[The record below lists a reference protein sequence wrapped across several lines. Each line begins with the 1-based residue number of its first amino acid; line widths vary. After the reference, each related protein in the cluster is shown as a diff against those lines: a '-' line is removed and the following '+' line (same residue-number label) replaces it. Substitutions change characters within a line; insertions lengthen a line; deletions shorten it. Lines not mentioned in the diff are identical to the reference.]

1 MNQSKSVIAVL
12 SLFML
17 FACAA
22 CASGPVRDAD
32 LFFDSFD
39 RGAVAADHA
48 MASSAGA
55 QMLALGGNA
64 VDAAVAASFT
74 LSVVRPY
81 SCGIGGG
88 GFMVIH
94 LPDDPT
100 HGYVHAA
107 INYRETSPYN
117 ADVPAS
123 GASMRN
129 GRYSVAVPGT
139 VAGLL
144 YALENYGT
152 LDRETV
158 IAPAIQAAEAGFVVD
173 DHYMGAVKNMMEMYT
188 KNAANRDSYMS
199 MPWERFALW
208 GRVKVGDRIKNPEQA
223 RALRLIARDGLDAF
237 TTGEIGQAIVET
249 LAPDRITKRQPEAI
263 TLEDLAAYTPTVQEP
278 IETEIAGLRL
288 IGMPPPSSGGVT
300 MFEAL
305 EIMEASGYDFSSSK
319 QTTDRVVLM
328 IESLK
333 HAFADRSRY
342 LADPA
347 FTDVPVDALL
357 DPENIARIAQSIDG
371 RHHDPETYG
380 TFIAGSDG
388 TQPLPDDD
396 GTSHVCVIDP
406 FGGGVAMT
414 ETINHEFGSRVGV
427 REFGFVLNNEMDDFT
442 NPRKKSNGF
451 GLVQSDRN
459 EPEVGK
465 RPLSSMSPTI
475 VLDSEGRVFAIAG
488 ASGGP
493 RIITGTM
500 QTLLN
505 AMAGMDA
512 GAAVARPRLHHQW
525 MPFETLFE
533 EMYNNQVL
541 NVLADGMRGYGQV
554 IGSTDAVVGNVQL
567 IGRDSDGV
575 GWQAASDPRKGG
587 RPSGID

>member
-1 MNQSKSVIAVL
+1 MNQSKLLIAVL

-17 FACAA
+17 SAVGA
-22 CASGPVRDAD
+22 CASESVRDAD
-32 LFFDSFD
+32 VFFDSFD

-48 MASSAGA
+48 TASSAGA
-55 QMLALGGNA
+55 QMLAMGGNA

-94 LPDDPT
+94 LPNDPT

-107 INYRETSPYN
+107 INYRETSPYD

-144 YALENYGT
+144 YALEHYGT
-152 LDRETV
+152 LGRDTV
-158 IAPAIQAAEAGFVVD
+158 IAPAIQAAQDGFIVD
-173 DHYMGAVKNMMEMYT
+173 DHYMGAAKNMMEMYI
-188 KNAANRDSYMS
+188 KNPANRDSYMS
-199 MPWERFALW
+199 MPWEKFALW

-223 RALRLIARDGLDAF
+223 RALELIARDGLEAF
-237 TTGEIGQAIVET
+237 TKGEIGQAIVET
-249 LAPDRITKRQPEAI
+249 LAPPKITKRQPQAI
-263 TLEDLAAYTPTVQEP
+263 TLDDLASYAPIVQEP

-319 QTTDRVVLM
+319 LTNERVVLM

-347 FTDVPVDALL
+347 FTDVPVEKLL
-357 DPENIARIAQSIDG
+357 DPENIARIARSIDG
-371 RHHDPETYG
+371 RHYDPETYG
-380 TFIAGSDG
+380 TFDALGSD

-427 REFGFVLNNEMDDFT
+427 REFGFMLNNEMDDFT
-442 NPRKKSNGF
+442 NPRKNSNGF
-451 GLVQSDRN
+451 DLVQSERN
-459 EPEVGK
+459 EPQVGK

-475 VLDSEGRVFAIAG
+475 VLDSEGRIFAIAG

-500 QTLLN
+500 QTLMN
-505 AMAGMDA
+505 AMAGMEA

-525 MPFETLFE
+525 MPFETQFE
-533 EMYNNQVL
+533 EMYNGQIL
-541 NVLADGMRGYGQV
+541 NVLADGMRGYGQI

-567 IGRDSDGV
+567 IVRDPDGQ

>member
-1 MNQSKSVIAVL
+1 ML
-12 SLFML
+12 SAFG
-17 FACAA
+17 ACAA
-22 CASGPVRDAD
+22 EPVRDAD
-32 LFFDSFD
+32 VFFDSFD

-48 MASSAGA
+48 TASSAGA
-55 QMLALGGNA
+55 QMLAMGGNA

-94 LPDDPT
+94 LPNDPT

-107 INYRETSPYN
+107 INYRETSPYD

-144 YALENYGT
+144 YALEHYGT

-158 IAPAIQAAEAGFVVD
+158 ITPAIQSAQDGFIVD
-173 DHYMGAVKNMMEMYT
+173 DHYMGAAKNMMEMYI
-188 KNAANRDSYMS
+188 KNPANRDSYMS
-199 MPWERFALW
+199 MPWEKFALW

-223 RALRLIARDGLDAF
+223 RALELIARDGLEAF
-237 TTGEIGQAIVET
+237 TKGEIGQAIVET
-249 LAPDRITKRQPEAI
+249 LAPPKITKRQPQAI
-263 TLEDLAAYTPTVQEP
+263 TLDDLASYAPIVQEP

-305 EIMEASGYDFSSSK
+305 EIMEASGYDFSSS
-319 QTTDRVVLM
+319 TLTNERVVLM

-347 FTDVPVDALL
+347 FTDVPVEKLL
-357 DPENIARIAQSIDG
+357 DPENIARIARSIDG
-371 RHHDPETYG
+371 RHYDPETYG
-380 TFIAGSDG
+380 TFDALGSD

-427 REFGFVLNNEMDDFT
+427 REFGFMLNNEMDDFT
-442 NPRKKSNGF
+442 NPRKNSNGF
-451 GLVQSDRN
+451 DLVQSERN
-459 EPEVGK
+459 EPQVGK

-475 VLDSEGRVFAIAG
+475 VLDSEGRIFAIAG

-500 QTLLN
+500 QALMN

-533 EMYNNQVL
+533 EMYNGQILTVL
-541 NVLADGMRGYGQV
+541 GDGMRGYGQI

-567 IGRDSDGV
+567 IVRDSDGQ

>member
-1 MNQSKSVIAVL
+1 MNQAKIVIAVL
-12 SLFML
+12 SLCML
-17 FACAA
+17 SAFGACAA
-22 CASGPVRDAD
+22 EPVRDAD
-32 LFFDSFD
+32 VFFDSFD

-48 MASSAGA
+48 TASSAGA
-55 QMLALGGNA
+55 QMLAMGGNA

-94 LPDDPT
+94 LPNDPT

-107 INYRETSPYN
+107 INYRETSPYD

-144 YALENYGT
+144 YALEHYGT

-158 IAPAIQAAEAGFVVD
+158 ITPAIQSAQDGFIVD
-173 DHYMGAVKNMMEMYT
+173 DHYMGAAKNMMEMYI
-188 KNAANRDSYMS
+188 KNPANRDSYMS
-199 MPWERFALW
+199 MPWEKFALW

-223 RALRLIARDGLDAF
+223 RALELIARDGLEAF
-237 TTGEIGQAIVET
+237 TKGEIGQAIVET
-249 LAPDRITKRQPEAI
+249 LAPPKITKRQPQAI
-263 TLEDLAAYTPTVQEP
+263 TLDDLASYAPIVQEP

-305 EIMEASGYDFSSSK
+305 EIMEASGYDFSSS
-319 QTTDRVVLM
+319 TLTNERVVLM

-347 FTDVPVDALL
+347 FTDVPVEKLL
-357 DPENIARIAQSIDG
+357 DPENIARIARSIDG
-371 RHHDPETYG
+371 RHYDPETYG
-380 TFIAGSDG
+380 TFDALGSD

-427 REFGFVLNNEMDDFT
+427 REFGFMLNNEMDDFT
-442 NPRKKSNGF
+442 NPRKNSNGF
-451 GLVQSDRN
+451 DLVQSERN
-459 EPEVGK
+459 EPQVGK

-475 VLDSEGRVFAIAG
+475 VLDSEGRIFAIAG

-500 QTLLN
+500 QALMN

-533 EMYNNQVL
+533 EMYNGQILTVL
-541 NVLADGMRGYGQV
+541 GDGMRGYGQI

-567 IGRDSDGV
+567 IVRDSDGQ